1 MTRARRAARSSPR
14 IIAHRGFAGAAPEN
28 TVAAAERAATD
39 PGRAS
44 MIEVD
49 VMPTGDGTVVCF
61 HDDHLHEE
69 GASRGITDAR
79 GTVWET
85 PDDVVLDAEVLDSG
99 ETVPRLTDVVEALPD
114 EVGVNVELKNPGS
127 DAVRFGEALDADAL
141 ADQRA
146 LWDPFVADVL
156 TVVERYDTDVLFS
169 SFCEA
174 ALAAVRD
181 AAPSMPIGVLA
192 GTSLRDALTVADR
205 YDAEAVHPP
214 WDLVRGTP
222 FAGRAEHL
230 DDPPEV
236 DVVAEAHDAGR
247 AVNVWTVDTWYRA
260 DQLRRAGVDG
270 LIADYPGLLDFG
282 SEA

>member
-1 MTRARRAARSSPR
+1 VTGARKTARSSPK

-28 TVAAAERAATD
+28 TVAAAERAAI
-39 PGRAS
+39 GLGSAS

-61 HDDHLHEE
+61 HDDHLHET
-69 GASRGITDAR
+69 GGSRGITDAS
-79 GTVWET
+79 GPVWET
-85 PDDVVLDAEVLDSG
+85 PDDVVLDAQVLDSG
-99 ETVPRLTDVVEALPD
+99 ETVPRLADVFEVLPP

-127 DAVRFGEALDADAL
+127 DTVRFGEALDGDAL

-156 TVVERYDTDVLFS
+156 AVVEQYDNDVLFS

-181 AAPSMPIGVLA
+181 AAPRMPVGVLA

-230 DDPPEV
+230 DDPPAV

-260 DQLRRAGVDG
+260 DQLRRADVDG
-270 LIADYPGLLDFG
+270 LIADYPGLLDLG
-282 SEA
+282 NGA